1 MDIRDK
7 LLDAAA
13 QVYARTGY
21 RGATTRRIAQ
31 QAGVNEITLF
41 RHFGS
46 KQALIQ
52 AVLDCGGPPSL
63 GTLPAEPRHPDRELR
78 AWCRLQFDHLYQ
90 HRAII
95 RTVLG
100 DIAEHPEGAA
110 FVARS
115 CPSASLQEL
124 HAYLLRLRQHDMA
137 RASFNAAS
145 AAAMLLGALFAEAMV
160 RDLMPDLHHKDADS
174 TIGDYVKLLLHA
186 IGVPASA
193 APVRQAAAAPHA
205 TKSRGRRRRPPERHD
220 A

>member
-52 AVLDCGGPPSL
+52 AVLDCGGLPSP
-63 GTLPAEPRHPDRELR
+63 GGLPGEPRHPDRELH

-124 HAYLLRLRQHDMA
+124 HAYLLRLRQHGMT
-137 RASFNAAS
+137 RAPFNAAS

-160 RDLMPDLHHKDADS
+160 RDLMPDLHRKDADA

-186 IGVPASA
+186 VGATSPATPATRTAA
-193 APVRQAAAAPHA
+193 APVA
-205 TKSRGRRRRPPERHD
+205 TKSRRQRRRRPERHD

>member
-1 MDIRDK
+1 MDIHEK

-13 QVYARTGY
+13 QVYAETGY

-46 KQALIQ
+46 KHALIQ
-52 AVLDCGGPPSL
+52 AALDCGGPPSL
-63 GTLPAEPRHPDRELR
+63 GSLPETPRHPDRELR

-90 HRAII
+90 HRVII

-100 DIAEHPEGAA
+100 DITEHPEGAS

-115 CPSASLQEL
+115 CPSTSLQEL
-124 HAYLLRLRQHDMA
+124 HAYLLRLRQHGMA
-137 RASFNAAS
+137 RAPFNAAS
-145 AAAMLLGALFAEAMV
+145 AAAMLLGALFADAMV
-160 RDLMPDLHHKDADS
+160 RDLMPELHHKDADS
-174 TIGDYVKLLLHA
+174 TIGDYVKLMLQA
-186 IGVPASA
+186 IGATPSA
-193 APVRQAAAAPHA
+193 TSSARPAAASVA
-205 TKSRGRRRRPPERHD
+205 TKSRQRRHGPSERHD

>member
-63 GTLPAEPRHPDRELR
+63 GTLPAEPRHPGSSVSTT
-78 AWCRLQFDHLYQ
+78 LQK
-90 HRAII
+90 A
-95 RTVLG
+95 
-100 DIAEHPEGAA
+100 
-110 FVARS
+110 
-115 CPSASLQEL
+115 
-124 HAYLLRLRQHDMA
+124 
-137 RASFNAAS
+137 
-145 AAAMLLGALFAEAMV
+145 
-160 RDLMPDLHHKDADS
+160 
-174 TIGDYVKLLLHA
+174 
-186 IGVPASA
+186 GV
-193 APVRQAAAAPHA
+193 
-205 TKSRGRRRRPPERHD
+205 
-220 A
+220 

>member
-46 KQALIQ
+46 KDALIQ
-52 AVLDCGGPPSL
+52 AALHCGGPPSP
-63 GTLPAEPRHPDRELR
+63 GSLPGEPRHPDRELR

-124 HAYLLRLRQHDMA
+124 HAYLLRLRQHGMT
-137 RASFNAAS
+137 RAPFNAAS

-186 IGVPASA
+186 VGATSPATPATRTAA
-193 APVRQAAAAPHA
+193 APVA
-205 TKSRGRRRRPPERHD
+205 TKSRRQRRRPPERHD